1 MPRKIAYLTEAFH
14 EDRDS
19 VNAYLVM
26 ETEEGAIKCLAE
38 NSGLFE
44 GKHIRVDL
52 AAKDRKND
60 TKKSVFIGNLPFNI
74 SEEKVWE
81 FFGTCGQVTNVR
93 LVRDRKT
100 NLGKGFGY
108 VTFADKSSIELALQ
122 LVGSECAGRQIRIS
136 KCTKEGYHKETQLH
150 KLKRNAQSNPES
162 MEKATKKIA
171 IKPAAGYAKKCASVA
186 PVYVAKSSKSQ
197 KKPGKQAKKTSAT
210 KP

>member
-1 MPRKIAYLTEAFH
+1 MTEAFH

-19 VNAYLVM
+19 VNAYIVM
-26 ETEEGAIKCLAE
+26 ETEEGAKGCLAE
-38 NSGLFE
+38 NSSLFE

-74 SEEKVWE
+74 SEEIVWE

-122 LVGSECAGRQIRIS
+122 LVGTECAGRQIRIS

-150 KLKRNAQSNPES
+150 KLKRNAQNNPEDL
-162 MEKATKKIA
+162 EKAKKKTA
-171 IKPAAGYAKKCASVA
+171 IKPAVGFAKKCASVA
-186 PVYVAKSSKSQ
+186 PAYVSKPSKDK
-197 KKPGKQAKKTSAT
+197 KKPGKSVKKASTAKPKSH
-210 KP
+210 